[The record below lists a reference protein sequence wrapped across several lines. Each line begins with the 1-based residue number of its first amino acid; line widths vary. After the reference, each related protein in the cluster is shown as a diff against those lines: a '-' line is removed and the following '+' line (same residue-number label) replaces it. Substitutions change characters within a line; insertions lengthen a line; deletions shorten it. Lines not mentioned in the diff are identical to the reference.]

1 MTQDGTNPSQGE
13 KYKSGRL
20 IFGLLGKTCR
30 DSRSGQNSSY
40 AGNCLDMIEKM
51 ILNGDEPNLNKAFE
65 HMSYTETSDLSPNIC
80 KMIVVVYE
88 IKTAKAQLSVS

>member
-1 MTQDGTNPSQGE
+1 
-13 KYKSGRL
+13 
-20 IFGLLGKTCR
+20 
-30 DSRSGQNSSY
+30 
-40 AGNCLDMIEKM
+40 MIEKM